1 MSGEEESVPA
11 VVRRA
16 GEDKA
21 EIRFPVHI
29 ESVHIHLGQPGEVSG
44 KPGSWLMPVI
54 VAVLAGG
61 LAWTAGHLANGRGQG
76 AAPAGAYTPPVPKA
90 AGADP
95 LPPALAA
102 ALSEKPVVTPPPG
115 AAAMPS
121 SPSGP
126 AAFGLGE

>member
-1 MSGEEESVPA
+1 MSGEEESVPGA
-11 VVRRA
+11 VRRT
-16 GEDKA
+16 GEDK
-21 EIRFPVHI
+21 ISL
-29 ESVHIHLGQPGEVSG
+29 SVHIHFEGIGGPSIRARG

-61 LAWTAGHLANGRGQG
+61 VAFTASHYASGRGAGPAPVG
-76 AAPAGAYTPPVPKA
+76 ASAYTPPVPKA
-90 AGADP
+90 AGADQ

-115 AAAMPS
+115 APAMPS
-121 SPSGP
+121 APSGP